1 VSHFDEHGDARM
13 VDVGAKAETA
23 RTAIASGA
31 VEMAVSTS
39 ELVQAGEAAKGDVLA
54 VARIA
59 ALAGLKRTAELIP
72 LCHPVRVVGSAV
84 ELDVAPGR
92 IGIRATV
99 HAIDRTGVEM
109 EALTAVTVA
118 ALTIYDM
125 LKSVDRAMRIVDVQL
140 EEKSGGKT
148 GAWHRTEKP

>member
-31 VEMAVSTS
+31 VLMAEATS
-39 ELVQAGEAAKGDVLA
+39 SIVTAGTAAKGDVLG

-59 ALAGLKRTAELIP
+59 ALQGLKRTSELVP

-84 ELDVAPGR
+84 DFTVAPGR
-92 IGIRATV
+92 VDIRATV

-109 EALTAVTVA
+109 EALAAVTIA

-140 EEKSGGKT
+140 EEKTGGKSGT
-148 GAWHRTEKP
+148 WKREKA